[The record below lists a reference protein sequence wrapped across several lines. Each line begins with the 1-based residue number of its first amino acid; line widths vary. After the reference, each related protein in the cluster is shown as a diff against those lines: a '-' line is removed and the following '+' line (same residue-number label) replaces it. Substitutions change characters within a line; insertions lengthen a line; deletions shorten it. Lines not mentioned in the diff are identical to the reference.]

1 MHDGRSVFAQ
11 SLKAVNQ
18 EVFDNNSKPDSVLLI
33 MVGIKHIA
41 TAFLLILMV
50 FSCSNDKEAQD
61 VEEPDGRSFFMG
73 FTAFPYD
80 SSTNALTETYQNVI
94 ADGDIFLSHL
104 DFGVPWDEAMND
116 LPFPE
121 EVQNTINI
129 AKNSKSSSTK
139 IVLITTPTDQSRNNL
154 AKYWNNTGSHQPLP
168 AFWEGKSFDDPDVV
182 STFIKYCKRL
192 IDEVD
197 PDYFGYGIETNAT
210 FRKDDPAFAQF
221 LTLVEA
227 VYTALKADYPNLPMF
242 LSLQDQ
248 SYDNTK
254 TELLEIS
261 KMLVAHSDYIAMS
274 TYPFLYYENLKRDAN
289 PDLFADNWLDDFRN
303 LDTSKPFAVS
313 ETGFSADDL
322 VIENL
327 GVNAK
332 STEDWQK
339 GYVEKLMNHLNALDA
354 EFALWFVYRD
364 YDLLY
369 QNTPS
374 PPDILKVWR
383 DNGLLD
389 GEGNQR
395 PAYELWK
402 QWLQLPKN

>member
-1 MHDGRSVFAQ
+1 
-11 SLKAVNQ
+11 
-18 EVFDNNSKPDSVLLI
+18 

>member
-1 MHDGRSVFAQ
+1 MHDGRGVFAQ
-11 SLKAVNQ
+11 SLKAENQ
-18 EVFDNNSKPDSVLLI
+18 EVFDNISEPDCVLLI
-33 MVGIKHIA
+33 MVGIKQIA
-41 TAFLLILMV
+41 AIFLLILMV
-50 FSCSNDKEAQD
+50 FACSKDKETQE
-61 VEEPDGRSFFMG
+61 VEESDERSFFMG

-80 SSTNALTETYQNVI
+80 YSLNALNETYQNVL

-121 EVQNTINI
+121 EVQNTLDV
-129 AKNSKSSSTK
+129 ARNSKSASTK
-139 IVLITTPTDQSRNNL
+139 IVLTTTPTDQSRNNL
-154 AKYWNNTGSHQPLP
+154 AKYWNNDGSHQPLP
-168 AFWEGKSFDDPDVV
+168 AFWEGKSFDDPVVV

-192 IDEVD
+192 IDEVN

-210 FRKDDPAFAQF
+210 FQKDDAAFVQF
-221 LTLVEA
+221 LNLAEA
-227 VYTALKADYPNLPMF
+227 VYTALKADYPSLPIF

-254 TELLEIS
+254 TELLEMS

-274 TYPFLYYENLKRDAN
+274 TYPFLYYDNLKRDAN
-289 PDLFADNWLDDFRN
+289 PDLFADNWLEDFRN
-303 LDTSKPFAVS
+303 LDASKPFAVS

-322 VIENL
+322 IIENL

-332 STEDWQK
+332 STEDWQR
-339 GYVEKLMNHLNALDA
+339 GYVEKLMKQLNTLDA
-354 EFALWFVYRD
+354 EFAIWFVYRD

-369 QNTPS
+369 QNTPT

-395 PAYELWK
+395 PAYQLWK

>member
-1 MHDGRSVFAQ
+1 MAR
-11 SLKAVNQ
+11 LN
-18 EVFDNNSKPDSVLLI
+18 
-33 MVGIKHIA
+33 HIA
-41 TAFLLILMV
+41 HIILLILMV
-50 FSCSNDKEAQD
+50 FSCSKDKENDQEA
-61 VEEPDGRSFFMG
+61 EEPNARSFFMG

-80 SSTNALTETYQNVI
+80 YSLNALNETYQNVI

-104 DFGVPWDEAMND
+104 DFGVPWDETMND
-116 LPFPE
+116 LPFPM
-121 EVQNTINI
+121 EVQNTINV
-129 AKNSKSSSTK
+129 AKNSKSPSTK
-139 IVLITTPTDQSRNNL
+139 IVLTTTPTDQSRNNL
-154 AKYWNNTGSHQPLP
+154 AKYWNDDGSHQPLP
-168 AFWEGKSFDDPDVV
+168 SFWDGKSFDDPIVV

-192 IDEVD
+192 IDEVN

-210 FRKDDPAFAQF
+210 FRKDDAEFAQF
-221 LTLVEA
+221 LSLTEA
-227 VYTALKADYPNLPMF
+227 VYTALKTDYPNLPIF

-248 SYDNTK
+248 AFDTPK
-254 TELLEIS
+254 TELMEIS
-261 KMLVAHSDYIAMS
+261 EMLVANSDYVAMS
-274 TYPFLYYENLKRDAN
+274 TYPFLYYENLTRDAN
-289 PDLFADNWLDDFRN
+289 PDLFADNWLEDFRN
-303 LDTSKPFAVS
+303 LDVSKPFAVS

-322 VIENL
+322 IIENL

-332 STEDWQK
+332 STEDWQRT
-339 GYVEKLMNHLNALDA
+339 YVEKLMNHLNDLNA
-354 EFALWFVYRD
+354 EFAIWFVYRD

-389 GEGNQR
+389 GNGAQR

>member
-1 MHDGRSVFAQ
+1 
-11 SLKAVNQ
+11 
-18 EVFDNNSKPDSVLLI
+18 
-33 MVGIKHIA
+33 MVKTKQIVVV
-41 TAFLLILMV
+41 FLLILMV
-50 FSCSNDKEAQD
+50 YSCSEDKDNTQE
-61 VEEPDGRSFFMG
+61 VVEPDARSFFMG

-80 SSTNALTETYQNVI
+80 YSVDALTETLENVI
-94 ADGDIFLSHL
+94 ADSDIFLNHL
-104 DFGVPWDEAMND
+104 DYGVPWNEVMND
-116 LPFPE
+116 LPFPV
-121 EVQNTINI
+121 EVQNTINV

-139 IVLITTPTDQSRNNL
+139 IILTTTPTDQSRNNL
-154 AKYWNNTGSHQPLP
+154 AKYWNNAGSHQSLP
-168 AFWEGKSFDDPDVV
+168 AFWEGRSFNDPIVV

-192 IDEVD
+192 IDEVN

-210 FRKDDPAFAQF
+210 FRKDDPDFAQF
-221 LTLVEA
+221 LNLVEA
-227 VYTALKADYPNLPMF
+227 VYTALKADYPNLPIF

-248 SYDNTK
+248 AFDTPK
-254 TELLEIS
+254 TELLEMS
-261 KMLVAHSDYIAMS
+261 EMLVAHSDYVAMS
-274 TYPFLYYENLKRDAN
+274 SYPFLYYENLTRDAN
-289 PDLFADNWLDDFRN
+289 PDLFADNWLEDFRN

-322 VIENL
+322 IIDNL

-339 GYVEKLMNHLNALDA
+339 GYVEKLMNHLNTLDA
-354 EFALWFVYRD
+354 EFAIWFVYRD

-369 QNTPS
+369 ENTPS

-395 PAYELWK
+395 PAYQLWK

>member
-1 MHDGRSVFAQ
+1 MAR
-11 SLKAVNQ
+11 
-18 EVFDNNSKPDSVLLI
+18 I
-33 MVGIKHIA
+33 RHIA
-41 TAFLLILMV
+41 QVFLLILMV
-50 FSCSNDKEAQD
+50 LACSEDKETPE
-61 VEEPDGRSFFMG
+61 VEASDERSFFMG

-80 SSTNALTETYQNVI
+80 YSLNALNETYQNVI

-121 EVQNTINI
+121 EVQNTINV

-139 IVLITTPTDQSRNNL
+139 VVLTTTPTDQNRGNL
-154 AKYWNNTGSHQPLP
+154 AKYWNNEGSHKPLP
-168 AFWEGKSFDDPDVV
+168 DFWEGKSFDDPIVV

-192 IDEVD
+192 IDEVN
-197 PDYFGYGIETNAT
+197 PDYFGYGIETNAA
-210 FRKDDPAFAQF
+210 FRKDDASFTQF
-221 LTLVEA
+221 LNLAEA
-227 VYTALKADYPNLPMF
+227 VYTALKADYPNLPIF

-248 SYDNTK
+248 SYENTK
-254 TELLEIS
+254 AELLETS
-261 KMLVAHSDYIAMS
+261 KMLVAYSDYIAMS
-274 TYPFLYYENLKRDAN
+274 TYPFLYYGNLTRDAN
-289 PDLFADNWLDDFRN
+289 PDLFADNWLEDFRN

-322 VIENL
+322 IIENL

-332 STEDWQK
+332 STEEWQRA
-339 GYVEKLMNHLNALDA
+339 YVEKLMNQLNALDA
-354 EFALWFVYRD
+354 EFAIWFVYRD

-369 QNTPS
+369 ENTPS
-374 PPDILKVWR
+374 PPDILKIWR

-395 PAYELWK
+395 SAYQLWK
-402 QWLQLPKN
+402 EWLQLPKN